1 MKLVL
6 TLALFHSYLA
16 TSSLATSSVLLA
28 SSSSVFLTTASLT
41 AVAFATA
48 LSPWGCKIS
57 EI

>member
-1 MKLVL
+1 M